1 MAFNPMVLPLIFV
14 VAIAGLFTG
23 LFAPAGGA
31 TGAGLLG
38 SMIALLIVTV
48 AAFVAPPG
56 PPALM
61 VHLTQI
67 FIIGLVIGNIP
78 GLFIIA

>member
-1 MAFNPMVLPLIFV
+1 MAFNPLWLPLIFV
-14 VAIAGLFTG
+14 TAFAGLFAG
-23 LFAPAGGA
+23 LFAP
-31 TGAGLLG
+31 G
-38 SMIALLIVTV
+38 SPVIYPMIGLLIVTV
-48 AAFVAPPG
+48 AVFIAPPG

-61 VHLTQI
+61 MHLTQI